1 MGWRTY
7 FLSIVSVLAV
17 VCLSCRGPETGGL
30 SATVAGESNES
41 HSTRGPLDAETPRPE
56 SEARTPE
63 WNHGREPSVD
73 KAQYEKELILLDGLA
88 ASLL

>member
-17 VCLSCRGPETGGL
+17 VCLSCRGSETGGL
-30 SATVAGESNES
+30 SATIAGESNEP
-41 HSTRGPLDAETPRPE
+41 HSSRGPLDTATPRPE

-63 WNHGREPSVD
+63 SNHGREPSVD
-73 KAQYEKELILLDGLA
+73 KTQYEKELFMLDGLA
-88 ASLL
+88 ASFL